1 MATVDCS
8 FCGDYPAE
16 VQCETAGC
24 SRNLLCKSC
33 DQIWHNHPNRKNHQ
47 VRPYQPGPAAGA
59 SAAPVAAPRSPQSGR
74 PPPKRPPPPQPTF
87 PPPASS
93 SSGGW
98 QCQFCTFIN
107 EDSTR
112 RICSICGKSDGT
124 PPIELK
130 EASPPAGSNNN
141 RSNSG
146 TGVAKP
152 TVAGGS
158 SQSASYSS
166 AVLPSESDRGSSGTF
181 DSRAPAHQKPDNAAH
196 SVGRTDTNDSD
207 LAFGS
212 NKNAHQNSFLDVKNQ
227 QGQFQGQDKAN
238 DLFEQQRQYLNNVQ
252 QQRRNPQQVE
262 RQKELSQREQHQR
275 EQQQRELREKEQQ
288 EREQQQREQQ
298 QREQQQREQQ
308 QREQQQR
315 EQQKRE
321 QQQRE
326 QQQREQ
332 QQREQQ
338 KREQQQREQ
347 QQREQQQREQQ
358 QREQQQRERQLREQ
372 QQREQQQ
379 REQQQREQQQREQQQ
394 REQQQREQQ
403 QREQQQREQ
412 QQREQQQEQN
422 RQLHEHHATN
432 IPSKVA
438 SQNFQENN
446 SQSDGNWVCKHCT
459 LVNPA
464 PSQPENSLAICSA
477 CSQTTELSGGATKG
491 GAVARSE
498 AVAAASMLTSAAA
511 AAASDAV
518 GAAGSDSSTGFTEWS
533 DRAQNLASQLRVEDW
548 VAERILVVKSMP
560 KFKEFSESDLAIA
573 IESCGG
579 LAFEDD
585 ALMSQLRRKCSR
597 CSNELPRH
605 KLVAMAACECQMC
618 PECFRKFLL
627 DLKSSR
633 IQCPVCHC
641 VCDDEDSR
649 DFMMLQLVEMADV
662 LGSDTVEYAVAHL
675 EASGRGGNSN
685 KNGDE
690 SWVVVEAPGKKGKNS
705 KSSKD
710 APAVPVVTS
719 NGYCPHGNSGLPK
732 KGTQQFQSYC
742 KHCNQDVCKKCSGFW
757 TDHQQM
763 DCNSYRVHAAGIHQ
777 KDYNK
782 MHIAAQNQS
791 LWPTDAKLYDQMMEL
806 LTSELVCPDKDCSLC
821 YQRVSKSGVPV
832 FHCRCGHSF
841 CPFCRSPQKRAHGGC
856 SIKGLHVHHHRQC
869 FFNLKQA
876 KQTTLLDFLR
886 RNKVKLN
893 ETCSKVGKACEL
905 PDLKMERNLIGVYP
919 CTEKVTHKKPGI
931 CDRHY
936 REYIIQLIN
945 AHKLDLVDVANEN
958 ELLEMFKRFGLALPK
973 VKASNPASAAKEKVV
988 RVYRD
993 RLKEMVPPLRV
1004 SKEKETLV

>member
-1 MATVDCS
+1 RSMATVDCS

-47 VRPYQPGPAAGA
+47 TRPYQPGSAAGP
-59 SAAPVAAPRSPQSGR
+59 SRSPQSGR
-74 PPPKRPPPPQPTF
+74 TPPKRPPPPQPTS

-112 RICSICGKSDGT
+112 RICSVCGKSDGT
-124 PPIELK
+124 PPIEFK

-152 TVAGGS
+152 TVPGGS
-158 SQSASYSS
+158 AQSASYSS

-238 DLFEQQRQYLNNVQ
+238 DLYEQQRQYLNNLQ
-252 QQRRNPQQVE
+252 QQQRNPQQDE
-262 RQKELSQREQHQR
+262 
-275 EQQQRELREKEQQ
+275 
-288 EREQQQREQQ
+288 
-298 QREQQQREQQ
+298 QQREQQ

-315 EQQKRE
+315 EQQK
-321 QQQRE
+321 RE

-358 QREQQQRERQLREQ
+358 QREQQQREQQQREQQQRAQQQREQQQREQQKREQQQRAQQQREQQQREQQKREQQQREQQQREQQKREQQQREQQQREQQKREQ

-394 REQQQREQQ
+394 REQ
-403 QREQQQREQ
+403 
-412 QQREQQQEQN
+412 N
-422 RQLHEHHATN
+422 RQLHEHPATN
-432 IPSKVA
+432 FPSKVA
-438 SQNFQENN
+438 SQNFQEKN
-446 SQSDGNWVCKHCT
+446 SQSSWVCKHCT
-459 LVNPA
+459 LLNPA
-464 PSQPENSLAICSA
+464 PSQPETGLRICSA
-477 CSQTTELSGGATKG
+477 CAHTTELSGGATKR

-498 AVAAASMLTSAAA
+498 AASAASMLASAATE
-511 AAASDAV
+511 AASDAV
-518 GAAGSDSSTGFTEWS
+518 GAAGSESSTGFTEWS

-548 VAERILVVKSMP
+548 VAERVLAVKSMP
-560 KFKEFSESDLAIA
+560 KFNEFSESDLVVA

-597 CSNELPRH
+597 CSNDLPRH

-627 DLKSSR
+627 ELKSSR
-633 IQCPVCHC
+633 IQCPVCKD

-649 DFMMLQLVEMADV
+649 DFMRMQLMEMADV
-662 LGSDTVEYAVAHL
+662 LGADAVAYALARL
-675 EASGRGGNSN
+675 EDNSS
-685 KNGDE
+685 KNSDE
-690 SWVVVEAPGKKGKNS
+690 GWEVVEAPGKRGKKS
-705 KSSKD
+705 KASKD
-710 APAVPVVTS
+710 ASTVPVNIS
-719 NGYCPHGNSGLPK
+719 NGYCPHRNGGLPK
-732 KGTQQFQSYC
+732 RDTRQFESHC
-742 KHCNQDVCKKCSGFW
+742 KVCKQDVCKKCFGFW
-757 TDHQQM
+757 TDHQRM
-763 DCNSYRVHAAGIHQ
+763 DCSSYRVHAAIT
-777 KDYNK
+777 K
-782 MHIAAQNQS
+782 
-791 LWPTDAKLYDQMMEL
+791 
-806 LTSELVCPDKDCSLC
+806 
-821 YQRVSKSGVPV
+821 
-832 FHCRCGHSF
+832 
-841 CPFCRSPQKRAHGGC
+841 
-856 SIKGLHVHHHRQC
+856 
-869 FFNLKQA
+869 
-876 KQTTLLDFLR
+876 
-886 RNKVKLN
+886 
-893 ETCSKVGKACEL
+893 
-905 PDLKMERNLIGVYP
+905 
-919 CTEKVTHKKPGI
+919 CT
-931 CDRHY
+931 
-936 REYIIQLIN
+936 
-945 AHKLDLVDVANEN
+945 
-958 ELLEMFKRFGLALPK
+958 
-973 VKASNPASAAKEKVV
+973 
-988 RVYRD
+988 
-993 RLKEMVPPLRV
+993 
-1004 SKEKETLV
+1004 

>member
-1 MATVDCS
+1 RSMATVDCS

-47 VRPYQPGPAAGA
+47 TRPYQPGPAAGP
-59 SAAPVAAPRSPQSGR
+59 SRSPQSGR
-74 PPPKRPPPPQPTF
+74 TPPKRPPPPQPTS

-112 RICSICGKSDGT
+112 RICSVCGKSDGA

-141 RSNSG
+141 WPNSG

-152 TVAGGS
+152 TVPGGS
-158 SQSASYSS
+158 AQSASYSS
-166 AVLPSESDRGSSGTF
+166 ALSPGESDRGSSGTF
-181 DSRAPAHQKPDNAAH
+181 DSRAPAHQKPGNAAH
-196 SVGRTDTNDSD
+196 SVGRTDTNGSD
-207 LAFGS
+207 QDFKS
-212 NKNAHQNSFLDVKNQ
+212 NKNAHQNSLLDVKNQ
-227 QGQFQGQDKAN
+227 QGQFQGQDRAN
-238 DLFEQQRQYLNNVQ
+238 DSYEQQRRYLNNL
-252 QQRRNPQQVE
+252 QQR
-262 RQKELSQREQHQR
+262 QR
-275 EQQQRELREKEQQ
+275 EQQQREKQQ
-288 EREQQQREQQ
+288 REQQQREQQ

-315 EQQKRE
+315 EK
-321 QQQRE
+321 
-326 QQQREQ
+326 
-332 QQREQQ
+332 
-338 KREQQQREQ
+338 QQREQ

-358 QREQQQRERQLREQ
+358 QREQQQRELQQREQ
-372 QQREQQQ
+372 QQRELQQREQQQ

-403 QREQQQREQ
+403 QRKQQQREQQQRKQQQRGQQQREQQQREQQQREQQQKEQQQREQ

-518 GAAGSDSSTGFTEWS
+518 GAAGSDSTEWS

-579 LAFEDD
+579 LAFEDY
-585 ALMSQLRRKCSR
+585 ALMSQLRRKCNR

-633 IQCPVCHC
+633 IQCPVCQG

-649 DFMMLQLVEMADV
+649 DFMRMQLMEMADV

-675 EASGRGGNSN
+675 EDNSSQN
-685 KNGDE
+685 SDE
-690 SWVVVEAPGKKGKNS
+690 GWEVVEAPGTKRKKPKA
-705 KSSKD
+705 SKD
-710 APAVPVVTS
+710 ASTVPSNTS

-732 KGTQQFQSYC
+732 RDTRQSEIYC
-742 KHCNQDVCKKCSGFW
+742 KHCKQDVCKQCFGFW
-757 TDHQQM
+757 TDHYRM
-763 DCNSYRVHAAGIHQ
+763 DCNSYRVHAARIRQ
-777 KDYNK
+777 KRDNK
-782 MHIAAQNQS
+782 MHVAAQKQVLS
-791 LWPTDAKLYDQMMEL
+791 PTDAKLHDQMMEL
-806 LTSELVCPDKDCSLC
+806 LTFDLVCPNCNHC

-841 CPFCRSPQKRAHGGC
+841 CPFCRSPQIRPHDFC
-856 SIKGLHVHHHRQC
+856 PIKGLHVHHHRQC
-869 FFNLKQA
+869 YFNLKQV
-876 KQTTLLDFLR
+876 KQTTLLDLLKKSKI
-886 RNKVKLN
+886 KVSDVW
-893 ETCSKVGKACEL
+893 SKFGKACEL
-905 PDLKMERNLIGVYP
+905 PDLKMDGKLTICP
-919 CTEKVTHKKPGI
+919 CTEKVTHNKPGI

-936 REYIIQLIN
+936 REYLIQLIN
-945 AHKLDLVDVANEN
+945 ANALDLVDVANEN
-958 ELLEMFKRFGLALPK
+958 ELLEMFRRFGLALPK
-973 VKASNPASAAKEKVV
+973 VNASNPASAAREKV
-988 RVYRD
+988 RIYRE
-993 RLKEMVPPLRV
+993 RLKKTVPPLRS
-1004 SKEKETLV
+1004 SKMKVTLV